1 MRIDKIDPFWV
12 IMGFLAVSVIV
23 LLIFNRNNDDPLQ
36 DKLNKFKTSLL
47 LGGIF
52 LGLMYLI
59 MPMTPG
65 LSTFG
70 YPDDAANV
78 DTPEE
83 VLKYLQR
90 YNDVLVKTI
99 DIVRWTFFIMAF
111 WVVASGYRFLSAF
124 SDYLKEVRNNKNED
138 SIS

>member
-1 MRIDKIDPFWV
+1 MLDKIDPFWV
-12 IMGFLAVSVIV
+12 IMGFLAVSVV
-23 LLIFNRNNDDPLQ
+23 VMLLFHKNNDDPLQ

-70 YPDDAANV
+70 YPEDAASV

-90 YNDVLVKTI
+90 YNEAMVKTI
-99 DIVRWTFFIMAF
+99 DIIRWTFFIMAF
-111 WVVASGYRFLSAF
+111 WVVGSGYRFLTAF
-124 SDYLKEVRNNKNED
+124 SHYLKEVRSNNHED